1 MRKNAEYDI
10 LFYILKQKYIR
21 GDILNI
27 EALVQKQR
35 EYFNSGATLSV
46 KFRIKN
52 LIKLYKCIKKY
63 EAEIS
68 EALEKD
74 LGKCHFDGFMCE
86 TGVVLMELNFMI
98 RHTPSYAKKHL
109 IYTPVGQVLGSGYK
123 KCVPYGNVLVVSP
136 WNYPFLLTM
145 TPISDAIAAGNT
157 IIVKPSAYSPATSE
171 IIKKIITECFPEE
184 YIAVVTGG
192 REENKQLLKQRFD
205 MIFFT
210 GSQAVGKEV
219 LYHAAENFTPV
230 VLELGGKN
238 PCVVDSTAKIKVAA
252 RRIVFGKY
260 LNCGQTCVAP
270 DYIICHSS
278 IKDKLVEEICRQ
290 IKLQFG
296 EDALNNADYGRIV
309 NEKHYNRICRLIDES
324 KVIFGGEKSPEKLK
338 IAPTVMDNVSWDDA
352 VMQEEIFGPVLP
364 VLTFDTYEELYS
376 IFASKP
382 KPLGFYIFSEDKK
395 RVNETIER
403 CQFGGG
409 CVNDTIMQIA
419 INSFGFGGVGE
430 SGMGSYHGKAG
441 FMAFS
446 HEKSIHTKVSWFDFP
461 VRYAP
466 HNKIFEAISHIYMR

>member
-1 MRKNAEYDI
+1 MD
-10 LFYILKQKYIR
+10 
-21 GDILNI
+21 I

-192 REENKQLLKQRFD
+192 REENKQLLKQKFD

>member
-1 MRKNAEYDI
+1 MD
-10 LFYILKQKYIR
+10 
-21 GDILNI
+21 I

-192 REENKQLLKQRFD
+192 REENKQLLKQKFD

-324 KVIFGGEKSPEKLK
+324 KVIFGGEKSLEKLK

>member
-1 MRKNAEYDI
+1 M
-10 LFYILKQKYIR
+10 
-21 GDILNI
+21 NI
-27 EALVQKQR
+27 EELVKKQR
-35 EYFNSGATLSV
+35 GYFNSGATLSV

-63 EAEIS
+63 ETEIS

-86 TGVVLMELNFMI
+86 TGLVLMELNYMI
-98 RHTPSYAKKHL
+98 RHTGSYAKKHI

-123 KCVPYGNVLVVSP
+123 KCVPYGNVLIMSP

-184 YIAVVTGG
+184 YVAVVTGG
-192 REENKQLLKQRFD
+192 REENKELLKQKFD

-219 LYHAAENFTPV
+219 LHHAAEHVTPV
-230 VLELGGKN
+230 VLELGGKS
-238 PCVVDSTAKIKVAA
+238 PCVVDSTAKIKMAA
-252 RRIVFGKY
+252 RRIVFGKF
-260 LNCGQTCVAP
+260 LNCGQTCVVP
-270 DYIICHSS
+270 DYVICHSTV
-278 IKDKLVEEICRQ
+278 KDELVKEICKQ

-296 EDALNNADYGRIV
+296 DDILHNAEYGRIV
-309 NEKHYNRICRLIDES
+309 NEKHYNRICSLVDES
-324 KVIFGGEKSPEKLK
+324 KVIFGGEKSPENLK
-338 IAPTVMDNVSWDDA
+338 IAPTVMNNVNWDDK

-364 VLTFDTYEELYS
+364 ILTFETYEELYN
-376 IFASKP
+376 IFANKP

-395 RVNETIER
+395 RINETIER

>member
-1 MRKNAEYDI
+1 MD
-10 LFYILKQKYIR
+10 
-21 GDILNI
+21 I

>member
-1 MRKNAEYDI
+1 M
-10 LFYILKQKYIR
+10 
-21 GDILNI
+21 NI

-35 EYFNSGATLSV
+35 EYFNSGATLPV

-52 LIKLYKCIKKY
+52 LIKLYKGIKKY
-63 EAEIS
+63 EKEIT
-68 EALEKD
+68 EALQKD
-74 LGKCHFDGFMCE
+74 LGKCSFDAFMCE
-86 TGVVLMELNFMI
+86 TGVVLMELNYMI
-98 RHTPSYAKKHL
+98 RHTRSYAKKHL

-123 KCVPYGNVLVVSP
+123 KCVPYGSVLIMSP

-192 REENKQLLKQRFD
+192 REENKALLDQKFD

-210 GSQAVGKEV
+210 GSQAVGKEI
-219 LYHAAENFTPV
+219 LHRAADNFTPV
-230 VLELGGKN
+230 VLELGGKS
-238 PCVVDSTAKIKVAA
+238 PCVVDSTARIKVAA
-252 RRIVFGKY
+252 RRIVFGKF
-260 LNCGQTCVAP
+260 LNCGQTCVVP
-270 DYIICHSS
+270 DYVICHSS
-278 IKDKLVEEICRQ
+278 VKDELVKEILKQ
-290 IKLQFG
+290 IKIQLG
-296 EDALNNADYGRIV
+296 EDVFNNPEYPRIV
-309 NEKHYNRICRLIDES
+309 NENHFERIMSLIDKD
-324 KVIFGGEKSPEKLK
+324 KVIYGGQSSREKLQF
-338 IAPTVMDNVSWDDA
+338 APTVMDNVTWDDA

-364 VLTFDTYEELYS
+364 ILTFDSYEELYKLY
-376 IFASKP
+376 ASLP

-395 RVNETIER
+395 RINETIER

-430 SGMGSYHGKAG
+430 SGMRCYHGKAG

-446 HEKSIHTKVSWFDFP
+446 HEKSIHTKVSWYDFP

>member
-1 MRKNAEYDI
+1 MD
-10 LFYILKQKYIR
+10 
-21 GDILNI
+21 I

-309 NEKHYNRICRLIDES
+309 NQKHYNRICRLIDES
-324 KVIFGGEKSPEKLK
+324 KVIFGGEKSLEKLK

>member
-1 MRKNAEYDI
+1 MD
-10 LFYILKQKYIR
+10 
-21 GDILNI
+21 I

-382 KPLGFYIFSEDKK
+382 KPLGCYIFSEDKK

>member
-1 MRKNAEYDI
+1 MD
-10 LFYILKQKYIR
+10 
-21 GDILNI
+21 I

-219 LYHAAENFTPV
+219 LHHAAENFTPV

-270 DYIICHSS
+270 DYIFCHSS

-309 NEKHYNRICRLIDES
+309 NQKHYNRICRLIDES